1 MDGIGSY
8 AQPVDNLI
16 DCGCERWW
24 QFKQSRGDGMNMS
37 DGDFRSKG
45 RTSKDELLRRLEE
58 VMLDGDGNHND
69 ATPGLS
75 EAERLARDAV
85 PPKRRV
91 DGEMVGT
98 PRQKP
103 MTSAMMEFAKRLIEG
118 KTQLEAYQ
126 SAYPNAKANER
137 TLKTAAW
144 KLTQDPRIQRML
156 QEHWGQTVEALTDDA
171 VAVKRYVIKSLL
183 DLSKDAKQEGSKL
196 KALELM
202 GKSVGMFKPAQA
214 EEEES
219 LTAEQLKQELAKH
232 LKLVGNVR
240 RITKAQIIDVP
251 SSTVIGASVQAE
263 PSVRET

>member
-1 MDGIGSY
+1 MGLGDD
-8 AQPVDNLI
+8 QM
-16 DCGCERWW
+16 
-24 QFKQSRGDGMNMS
+24 RGNG
-37 DGDFRSKG
+37 RASKE
-45 RTSKDELLRRLEE
+45 DLLRRLDE

-75 EAERLARDAV
+75 EAERMARDAV

-171 VAVKRYVIKSLL
+171 IAVKRYVIKSLL
-183 DLSKDAKQEGSKL
+183 ELSKEAKQEGSKL

-202 GKSVGMFKPAQA
+202 GKSVGMFKQA
-214 EEEES
+214 PQEDEET

-232 LKLVGNVR
+232 VRLVGNVR
-240 RITKAQIIDVP
+240 RINKAQVLDLPSTSVISDAVP
-251 SSTVIGASVQAE
+251 VQRDAFKPSEGRGAV
-263 PSVRET
+263 

>member
-1 MDGIGSY
+1 MGMGSD
-8 AQPVDNLI
+8 QM
-16 DCGCERWW
+16 
-24 QFKQSRGDGMNMS
+24 RGN
-37 DGDFRSKG
+37 G
-45 RTSKDELLRRLEE
+45 RASKDDLLRRLEE
-58 VMLDGDGNHND
+58 VMLDGDGNQND
-69 ATPGLS
+69 QAPGLS
-75 EAERLARDAV
+75 EAERLARDAA

-98 PRQKP
+98 PRAKP
-103 MTSAMMEFAKRLIEG
+103 MTSSMMEFAKGLIEG
-118 KTQLEAYQ
+118 KTQLEAYKE
-126 SAYPNAKANER
+126 AYPNAKANDR
-137 TLKTAAW
+137 VLKTNAW
-144 KLTQDPRIQRML
+144 KLAQDIRIQRML

-263 PSVRET
+263 HSVRET